1 MRLKARFFPLLLPIV
16 SLGLTGCNELGLR
29 KGPAPVLD
37 ASSVQAAAISQ
48 RTIIDALAQ
57 DAGYNLQGNVNY
69 YQVALAG
76 FNYVD
81 DQCSAYFDEIFFLD
95 RGRSQIKSGL
105 AAASATTAAI
115 LGVTNASTLSLAVVA
130 SAFGFASNA
139 TDILAGTYLYSLPP
153 AVTQGFVNKL
163 QTAFREGVAANPAS
177 INSPASAYYAVQ
189 RYLSLCLPPTIE
201 SEIANQISATTAV
214 GVPTGPGSL
223 VSVQTGSSPTP
234 HRAPLV
240 GPPPL
245 TKQQVRSEQISNVR
259 NPVNNSRPST
269 AEKNTAGDSFIRQV
283 KAALCVPETD
293 AALSPPTEL
302 AIKDYL
308 RGMGVPIPGQ
318 IEPFSDPNLQPVLMK
333 AINDVQ
339 NCKVQGFETSYEV
352 GAFGV
357 PADSRADSIN
367 ELQSKINAKLKAIKS
382 STVVKETGSF
392 DTQTRDAIEELRASR
407 NLSPGREIDL
417 TLDKYL
423 NSPNKQ

>member
-1 MRLKARFFPLLLPIV
+1 LHPKARLFLLVLPIV
-16 SLGLTGCNELGLR
+16 TLGLTGCNELGLR

-37 ASSVQAAAISQ
+37 AASVQAAAFNQ
-48 RTIIDALAQ
+48 RAIIDALAQ
-57 DAGYNLQGNVNY
+57 DAGYNLHGNVNY

-81 DQCSAYFDEIFFLD
+81 DQCGAYFDEIFFLD
-95 RGRSQIKSGL
+95 RGRNQIKSGL

-130 SAFGFASNA
+130 SAFGFASSA

-163 QTAFREGVAANPAS
+163 QTAFREGVAANPAN
-177 INSPASAYYAVQ
+177 INSPASAYYAIQ

-201 SEIANQISATTAV
+201 TEIANQINATTAV

-223 VSVQTGSSPTP
+223 VSLRTGSSPTP
-234 HRAPLV
+234 PRAPFV
-240 GPPPL
+240 GPAPL
-245 TKQQVRSEQISNVR
+245 RKEQVRSNIISSLR
-259 NPVNNSRPST
+259 SPVTVTETQQGPTS
-269 AEKNTAGDSFIRQV
+269 DSFIRQV
-283 KAALCVPETD
+283 KAALCVPEKD
-293 AALSPPTEL
+293 SSLSPSTEL

-308 RGMGVPIPGQ
+308 RGMGLTIPAE
-318 IEPFSDPNLQPVLMK
+318 IRPLDPNLQPELIK

-339 NCKVQGFETSYEV
+339 NCKVQGFESPYEV

-357 PADSRADSIN
+357 PADSRIDSIT
-367 ELQSKINAKLKAIKS
+367 ELQSRINDKLKANGS
-382 STVVKETGSF
+382 TTVVKQTGGF
-392 DTQTRDAIEELRASR
+392 DTQTRDAIEELRVLR
-407 NLSPGREIDL
+407 KLSPGREIDL

-423 NSPNKQ
+423 NSPK